1 MQSNN
6 LATQELDKLFR
17 QGDTDIIVLD
27 NISLSCDQG
36 VSYAITGASGSG
48 KSTLIQLLAG
58 LDLPTHGQ
66 VLFNNKNIASLSSAE
81 REEFLNRN
89 IGLVF
94 QRPYLIR
101 ELSVQEN
108 VMVPGMIAGMGKTDC
123 VSRAQELLE
132 AVGIGDKADR
142 KPASLSGGQQQRLV
156 LARALFNKPAFL
168 LADEPTGNLDLETG
182 KSIIELLLRLQKEYH
197 MGIVVSTHDM
207 YVASTMQETFELHN
221 GKLKRR

>member
-6 LATQELDKLFR
+6 LSTQALNKLFR
-17 QGDTDIIVLD
+17 QGDTDILVLD

-58 LDLPTHGQ
+58 LDLPTHGH
-66 VLFNNKNIASLSSAE
+66 VLFNNKNIASLSPAE

-94 QRPYLIR
+94 QRPHLIY

-132 AVGIGDKADR
+132 AVGIGGKADH

-207 YVASTMQETFELHN
+207 YVASTMQEAFELHN

>member
-94 QRPYLIR
+94 QRPHLIR

-123 VSRAQELLE
+123 VGRAQELLE